1 MKKFLMMLMVVL
13 ASSVMLFTDSAE
25 AARIGG
31 GRSIGR
37 QNSTIQRAAPAQQNN
52 AMANGSDQA
61 EGISPA
67 ARPGA
72 GPPRRRSC

>member
-31 GRSIGR
+31 GRSIDR
-37 QNSTIQRAAPAQQNN
+37 NYQDWKSVV
-52 AMANGSDQA
+52 
-61 EGISPA
+61 
-67 ARPGA
+67 
-72 GPPRRRSC
+72 